1 MNKVELVGRLTKD
14 VDVYQAGDSATARI
28 TVACDRKFKNKE
40 GQYDAD
46 FISCVAFG
54 RTADFLKSHF
64 SKGMR
69 IGLTGRIQTGSYTNR
84 DGQKVYTT
92 DVVIDD
98 VEFVESKQNNT
109 TQYQAPPQQVVPQV
123 QPQVQPQQM
132 YQQMQVQPQQVLYQ
146 QMPQQAMTQQ
156 TVQQTPDFMQI
167 PAGAASEL
175 PFN

>member
-14 VDVYQAGDSATARI
+14 VDVYQAGDSTTAKI

-98 VEFVESKQNNT
+98 VEFVENKSSAM
-109 TQYQAPPQQVVPQV
+109 QYQAPPQQVVPQV

-132 YQQMQVQPQQVLYQ
+132 YQQMRVQPQQVLYQ

-167 PAGAASEL
+167 PAGVAEEL
-175 PFN
+175 PFR

>member
-14 VDVYQAGDSATARI
+14 VDVYQAGDSTTAKI

-98 VEFVESKQNNT
+98 VEFVENKSSA

-132 YQQMQVQPQQVLYQ
+132 YQQMQVQPQQVVYQ

-167 PAGAASEL
+167 PAGAAEEL
-175 PFN
+175 PFR